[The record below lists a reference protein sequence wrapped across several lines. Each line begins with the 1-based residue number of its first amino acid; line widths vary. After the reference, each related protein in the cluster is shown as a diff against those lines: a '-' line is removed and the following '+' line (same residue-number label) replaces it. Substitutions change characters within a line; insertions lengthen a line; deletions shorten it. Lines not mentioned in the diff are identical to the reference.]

1 VGRGETPPE
10 TGAESFN
17 LLLNSPADITVL
29 SQPSWWTL
37 RRLLIVVGVLLLVL
51 VFSLLWI
58 TQLRRLVEQRTA
70 QLRHETQERERIE
83 RQHVLEAERSRIARD
98 LHDDLGSS
106 LTEINVLANTG
117 QLAQRHNSY
126 LPPMFEMIANK
137 AKHLIASLDVIVW
150 AVDPAENSLQ
160 SLADY
165 LSGYIGE
172 YFAHTNIRCRFKV
185 PVAFPPITL
194 DGHVRHELFLSVKE
208 ALNNVVRH
216 ARATEVEFQMAVVD
230 QTLDIVIA
238 DNGKGF
244 EPRKKWDGHGLAN
257 LSDRLNKLG
266 GRCLVESRVGSG
278 TTVKIHLPLPV
289 GGGARP
295 ETVRVGN
302 TTND

>member
-1 VGRGETPPE
+1 MEP
-10 TGAESFN
+10 FN

-37 RRLLIVVGVLLLVL
+37 RRLLIVVGMLLLVL

-58 TQLRRLVEQRTA
+58 TQLRRLVEQRTD
-70 QLRHETQERERIE
+70 QLRHETEERERIE

-137 AKHLIASLDVIVW
+137 AKNLIASLDVIVW

-165 LSGYIGE
+165 LSGYTGE
-172 YFAHTNIRCRFKV
+172 YFAHTNIRCRFRV

-244 EPRKKWDGHGLAN
+244 EPRNKWEGHGLAN
-257 LSDRLNKLG
+257 LSDRLNRLG
-266 GRCLVESRVGSG
+266 GRCLVESHVGGG

-295 ETVRVGN
+295 KAARAGH